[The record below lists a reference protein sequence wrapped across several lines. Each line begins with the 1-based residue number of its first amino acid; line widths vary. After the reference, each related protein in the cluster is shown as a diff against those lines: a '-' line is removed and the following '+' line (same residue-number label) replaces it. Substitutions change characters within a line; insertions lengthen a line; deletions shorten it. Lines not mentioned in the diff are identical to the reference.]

1 MEIISKYLSEI
12 GKTELLTKEQEIE
25 LGRKVQAG
33 DDDARDHMI
42 RANLRLVVSVAK
54 RYTKF
59 NVSLSDLIQE
69 GNIGLIRAV
78 EKFDPEKGF
87 RFSTYAMWWIRQAMN
102 KTLNENTRTVR
113 VPSHMIA
120 AITKINRAAK
130 ELQYKHGRDATP
142 DEIAD
147 HLGMKTAKVKLA
159 MKAVQKAVSLDK
171 SIGQEGNS
179 VLMNLIKDTNASLP
193 SGILTTL
200 RQRISRSFVNLNDD
214 QAAIIGYRFGL
225 FDGCPR
231 TIQETSLILEIS
243 EDKIAEIEDSIIKK
257 NRKRNA
263 A

>member
-1 MEIISKYLSEI
+1 MDSISKYLKEI
-12 GKTELLTKEQEIE
+12 GQTDLLTKEQEIE
-25 LGRKVQAG
+25 LGRLVQQG
-33 DDDARDHMI
+33 DQKARDHMI

-78 EKFDPEKGF
+78 DKFDPERGF

-120 AITKINRAAK
+120 AITKINKASK
-130 ELQYKHGRDATP
+130 ELFYKYGRDATP
-142 DEIAD
+142 DEIAN
-147 HLGMKTAKVKLA
+147 HLGMKVNKVKLA
-159 MKAVQKAVSLDK
+159 MKAVQKAVALDK
-171 SIGQEGNS
+171 TVGQEGNS
-179 VLMNLIKDTNASLP
+179 VLMNLIQDTKASLP

-200 RQRISRSFVNLNDD
+200 RQRLSRSFSKLEDD
-214 QAAIIGYRFGL
+214 EAAIIGYRFGL

-231 TIQETSLILEIS
+231 TVQETSLILEIP
-243 EDKIAEIEDSIIKK
+243 ENKITQIESSIIKK
-257 NRKRNA
+257 NRRRNA